1 MWEHD
6 PTCRTPRG
14 SYKCVE
20 GSIFYFDPITH
31 RRTGDRRQKWC
42 IPNVGR
48 DPWKRR
54 AVENENEMC
63 KKHQMS
69 CRHSVNTQH
78 LKIRQFVREDQM
90 LSRREEGL
98 KADWVVSSIV
108 TSASEKS
115 FLFSSTR
122 RSPLLKLWGSL
133 NYEPGKRSPQTD
145 FQLRAPST
153 CDKKLL
159 RLALLRRMCL
169 GKLVRYTAAIVVAAA
184 ALFVIAVKSSRD
196 PQIALPSSHGCC
208 RH

>member
-1 MWEHD
+1 MRHVVRPNRSPAFRIQKGARVLKESWNCVWLLLFPF
-6 PTCRTPRG
+6 PTPNRTT
-14 SYKCVE
+14 VE
-20 GSIFYFDPITH
+20 QGW
-31 RRTGDRRQKWC
+31 GQ
-42 IPNVGR
+42 G
-48 DPWKRR
+48 
-54 AVENENEMC
+54 
-63 KKHQMS
+63 
-69 CRHSVNTQH
+69 
-78 LKIRQFVREDQM
+78 
-90 LSRREEGL
+90 
-98 KADWVVSSIV
+98 VVTIV

-159 RLALLRRMCL
+159 RLALLRRICL

-184 ALFVIAVKSSRD
+184 ALFVIAVRSSRD